1 LEEAQ
6 ERTKRV
12 AAALARDMTVRMA
25 SAEEALEAQVR
36 LLRTL
41 SYQNVLERG
50 FALVRDA
57 DRARPIKRVAE
68 TGAGAAVVI
77 EFADGSVGATV
88 SGEAPAKKETP
99 RPRKTARRGK
109 APEGGQGDLF

>member
-1 LEEAQ
+1 
-6 ERTKRV
+6 
-12 AAALARDMTVRMA
+12 
-25 SAEEALEAQVR
+25 
-36 LLRTL
+36 
-41 SYQNVLERG
+41 VLERG

-88 SGEAPAKKETP
+88 SGETPTKKETP
-99 RPRKTARRGK
+99 KPRKTARCGK